1 MASKKKE
8 KDFSGNKEQKNGSKF
23 KLPDTLYGEYIR
35 IGGNLTKNKRI
46 DLLISEFEKL
56 DDSEQM
62 LVVAFAEA
70 LRNPELPEAAKIKYK
85 DRVNKEQDP
94 VSFTREHYGDFLGK
108 GLTRAH
114 IQKIDSS
121 LYRGLVNWS
130 QNHEFPSDFELPTL
144 AERSDSRIRALADNS
159 TNAEVA
165 LKRIRNLMTA
175 ALYRN

>member
-62 LVVAFAEA
+62 LVVA
-70 LRNPELPEAAKIKYK
+70 LLPISSGAVYSIISVQRFEERIVP
-85 DRVNKEQDP
+85 R
-94 VSFTREHYGDFLGK
+94 FFWLLFL
-108 GLTRAH
+108 LQA
-114 IQKIDSS
+114 S
-121 LYRGLVNWS
+121 L
-130 QNHEFPSDFELPTL
+130 
-144 AERSDSRIRALADNS
+144 
-159 TNAEVA
+159 
-165 LKRIRNLMTA
+165 
-175 ALYRN
+175 